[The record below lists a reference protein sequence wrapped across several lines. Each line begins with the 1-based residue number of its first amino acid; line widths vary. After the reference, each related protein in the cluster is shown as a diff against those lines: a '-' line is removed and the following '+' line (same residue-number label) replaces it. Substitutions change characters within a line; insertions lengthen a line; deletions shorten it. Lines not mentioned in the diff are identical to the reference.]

1 MLLWVYPQGPL
12 PGAID
17 FSLAIEADHEYVR
30 LMVARDAEQVPHG
43 IALAVGDEPSDL
55 GDVLSMW
62 GIGFPDA
69 GELPVEWF
77 S

>member
-12 PGAID
+12 PEATD
-17 FSLAIEADHEYVR
+17 FSVAIEADHQSVR
-30 LMVARDAEQVPHG
+30 LMVARDVDQAPRG

-62 GIGFPDA
+62 GIGFPEP
-69 GELPVEWF
+69 GEPPQEWF